1 MARLLL
7 FEVAQWR
14 AVAAQSRPP
23 SVQVTVSMS
32 ALTLSDFRQ
41 LIGRMGPTGI
51 GLPALVLAIVAML
64 VLPLPPLI
72 LDLLFTF
79 NILASLVII
88 MIAIGT
94 RKPLEFSAFPAILLM
109 TTMLRLG
116 LNVASTRVVLVE
128 GHNGP
133 DSAGKVIQAFGE
145 FVIAG
150 NYVVGFIIFV
160 ILMVINFVVVTKG
173 AGRVSEVI
181 ARFTLDA
188 MPGKQMAIDADLSG
202 GLIDQATARKRREEV
217 AQEADFFGSMDGAS
231 KFVRGDA
238 IAGLLILFIN
248 IIGGLAIGMAQH
260 DLSFA
265 DASKIYI
272 LLTIGDG
279 LVAQIPALFL
289 SLATAIIVT
298 RVTTS
303 DSIAQ
308 QASLQ
313 LGNPPAL
320 FLSAAILAL
329 IGIVPGMPH
338 MMFLTL
344 AALTAGAAYLIGRA
358 AARSPIGGS
367 ALPGAAIGTSSGSST
382 EPPSAGGSGD
392 APGAGE
398 ISWED
403 VEPVDLIGIEI
414 GYGLIPLVNTET
426 GGQLMGRVKGV
437 RKKLSA
443 ELGFLVQP
451 VRIRDSL
458 NMSPDQ
464 YHILLNGVVRG
475 RGEIRVGRELAINPG
490 QVHGRLEGEPTRE
503 PAFGLD
509 AVWIDPSQRD
519 YARTLG
525 YTVVD
530 PSTAIATHL
539 NTLLRQNAAELLSHD
554 ETQQLLDKLAQRYPK
569 LVEDLVPGK
578 LTLGVITRILQNLLN
593 ESVPIRDMRTIV
605 ETLTEGASRTQDP
618 DALTGLVRPKL
629 GRMILQNLLESE
641 EVLQVMTLDPSIEQL
656 LQNLAQQPGG
666 SPGVMLDPDLAERLF
681 AAIRDNARRME
692 QQSQSAILVVSPPIR
707 NWLARAVRHR
717 IADLT
722 VLSYSEIP
730 EDQAVRVVATVEV
743 QAKN

>member
-1 MARLLL
+1 M
-7 FEVAQWR
+7 
-14 AVAAQSRPP
+14 
-23 SVQVTVSMS
+23 T
-32 ALTLSDFRQ
+32 ALSLSDFRQ
-41 LIGRMGPTGI
+41 LFARMGPTGI
-51 GLPALVLAIVAML
+51 GLPALVLMIVAML
-64 VLPLPPLI
+64 VLPLPPIL

-79 NILASLVII
+79 NILASLIII

-116 LNVASTRVVLVE
+116 LNVASTRVVLVD

-133 DSAGKVIQAFGE
+133 DAAGKVIQSFGE

-188 MPGKQMAIDADLSG
+188 MPGKQMAIDADLSA
-202 GLIDQATARKRREEV
+202 GLIDQATAKKRREEV

-238 IAGLLILFIN
+238 VAGLLILFIN

-265 DASKIYI
+265 DAAKIYV

-308 QASLQ
+308 QASGQ

-320 FLSAAILAL
+320 FLSAAILGL

-338 MMFLTL
+338 LMFLSL
-344 AALTAGAAYLIGRA
+344 AGMTAGAAFLIR
-358 AARSPIGGS
+358 RS
-367 ALPGAAIGTSSGSST
+367 ALSETL
-382 EPPSAGGSGD
+382 AGGSPTGNTAGNAAGG
-392 APGAGE
+392 APSTLAGGGAGEGAPSGE

-414 GYGLIPLVNTET
+414 GYGLIPLVNAET

-458 NMSPDQ
+458 SMNPDH

-490 QVHGRLEGEPTRE
+490 QVHGRLEGEATRE

-539 NTLLRQNAAELLSHD
+539 NSLLRQNASELLSHD

-578 LTLGVITRILQNLLN
+578 LSLGVITRILQNLLN

-629 GRMILQNLLESE
+629 GRMILQSLLETD

-681 AAIRDNARRME
+681 TAIRDNARQME
-692 QQSQSAILVVSPPIR
+692 QQGQSAILVVSPPIR

-717 IADLT
+717 VADLT

-743 QAKN
+743 QPKN

>member
-1 MARLLL
+1 
-7 FEVAQWR
+7 
-14 AVAAQSRPP
+14 
-23 SVQVTVSMS
+23 
-32 ALTLSDFRQ
+32 
-41 LIGRMGPTGI
+41 
-51 GLPALVLAIVAML
+51 
-64 VLPLPPLI
+64 
-72 LDLLFTF
+72 
-79 NILASLVII
+79 
-88 MIAIGT
+88 
-94 RKPLEFSAFPAILLM
+94 
-109 TTMLRLG
+109 
-116 LNVASTRVVLVE
+116 
-128 GHNGP
+128 
-133 DSAGKVIQAFGE
+133 
-145 FVIAG
+145 
-150 NYVVGFIIFV
+150 
-160 ILMVINFVVVTKG
+160 
-173 AGRVSEVI
+173 
-181 ARFTLDA
+181 
-188 MPGKQMAIDADLSG
+188 
-202 GLIDQATARKRREEV
+202 
-217 AQEADFFGSMDGAS
+217 MDGAS

-238 IAGLLILFIN
+238 VAGLLILLIN

-260 DLSFA
+260 DLSFV
-265 DASKIYI
+265 DASKIYV

-308 QASLQ
+308 QAGLQ
-313 LGNPPAL
+313 LANPQAL
-320 FLSAAILAL
+320 FISEAILGV
-329 IGIVPGMPH
+329 IGLVPGMPH

-344 AALTAGAAYLIGRA
+344 AAMTAGIAYMIV
-358 AARSPIGGS
+358 RSGGS
-367 ALPGAAIGTSSGSST
+367 EPAVGSLVPSGST
-382 EPPSAGGSGD
+382 GGSIG
-392 APGAGE
+392 PGAGAPGVGGGTGSQEASSTNE

-458 NMSPDQ
+458 NMNPDH

-490 QVHGRLEGEPTRE
+490 QVHGRLEGEATKE

-539 NTLLRQNAAELLSHD
+539 NALLRQNAAELLSHD
-554 ETQQLLDKLAQRYPK
+554 ETQQLLDKLASRYPK
-569 LVEDLVPGK
+569 LVEDLVPNR
-578 LTLGVITRILQNLLN
+578 LPLGVITRILQNLLS
-593 ESVPIRDMRTIV
+593 EAVPIRDMRTIV
-605 ETLTEGASRTQDP
+605 ETLTEGAARTQDP

-629 GRMILQNLLESE
+629 GRMILQSLIESDD
-641 EVLQVMTLDPSIEQL
+641 VLQVMTLDPAIEQL
-656 LQNLAQQPGG
+656 LQNLAQQAGG
-666 SPGVMLDPDLAERLF
+666 SSMMLDPDLAERLF
-681 AAIRDNARRME
+681 AAIRDNARMLE
-692 QQSQSAILVVSPPIR
+692 QQGQNAILVVSPPIR
-707 NWLARAVRHR
+707 NWLARALRHR
-717 IADLT
+717 IAELT

-730 EDQAVRVVATVEV
+730 EDQAVRVAATVEV
-743 QAKN
+743 QPKN